1 MTHISYK
8 QFFATLSG
16 DSRLEI
22 LEYLK
27 AHGEQNV
34 SQIAEGT
41 GQEQSAVSHNLKKLL
56 ACNCVNMTV
65 KGKHRCYG
73 LNNETVMPLFELADR
88 HIQNYCNAACG
99 KCSVQVSESTT
110 SSRDVPNLKS
120 KGV

>member
-27 AHGEQNV
+27 LRGEQSV
-34 SQIAEGT
+34 SQITQGT

-56 ACNCVNMTV
+56 ACNCVTMTV
-65 KGKHRCYG
+65 KGKNRCYS
-73 LNNETVMPLFELADR
+73 LNKETVMPLFQLADR
-88 HIQNYCNAACG
+88 HIENYCTSECSACSTKSHSSNLVPG
-99 KCSVQVSESTT
+99 KFE
-110 SSRDVPNLKS
+110 PK
-120 KGV
+120 KEGV